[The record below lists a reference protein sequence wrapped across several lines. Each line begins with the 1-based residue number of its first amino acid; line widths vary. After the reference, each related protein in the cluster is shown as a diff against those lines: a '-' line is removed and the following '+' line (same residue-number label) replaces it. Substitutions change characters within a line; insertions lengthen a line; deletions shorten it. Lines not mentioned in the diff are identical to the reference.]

1 MKIKEITERSWFPP
15 PKKKKSELISSTDIA
30 LRY

>member
-15 PKKKKSELISSTDIA
+15 QKKKSELISSTDIA

>member
-1 MKIKEITERSWFPP
+1 MKIKEITERSWFPK
-15 PKKKKSELISSTDIA
+15 KKKKSELISSTDIA